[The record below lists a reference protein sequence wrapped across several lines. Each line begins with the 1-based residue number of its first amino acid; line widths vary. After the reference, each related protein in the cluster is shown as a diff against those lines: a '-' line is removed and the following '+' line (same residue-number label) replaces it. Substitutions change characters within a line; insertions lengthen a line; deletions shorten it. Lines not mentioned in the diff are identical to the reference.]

1 MRYQVCR
8 LTAATRFKYLFS
20 TLTIRTLSMRLSNS
34 LLALSK
40 PSKVLCFSVIVSP
53 SFIPVKH
60 GFMENSA
67 LVVFRI
73 NLIFW
78 YWKRNHMFIFI
89 LPCSILS
96 MKPPLDVSSRECTF
110 RGVPSGEYTLQ
121 VPGGVSTPPRTWDQT
136 YPSQEGTWNQTYT
149 PAPWTER
156 HLWKHYVPWTAVAG
170 GKNGCVMW
178 IFEKLQALYVHFL
191 QLFS

>member
-1 MRYQVCR
+1 
-8 LTAATRFKYLFS
+8 
-20 TLTIRTLSMRLSNS
+20 MRLNSS

-40 PSKVLCFSVIVSP
+40 PSKVLCFSVIVNP

-60 GFMENSA
+60 GFIENSA

-78 YWKRNHMFIFI
+78 YWKRNHIFIFI

-96 MKPPLDVSSRECTF
+96 MKPPLDVSSRECTC
-110 RGVPSGEYTLQ
+110 RSVPSGEYIPSRFRGRRGEYP
-121 VPGGVSTPPRTWDQT
+121 PGPGTRHTHPKKGTETRHTPP
-136 YPSQEGTWNQTYT
+136 P
-149 PAPWTER
+149 PWTER
-156 HLWKHYVPWTAVAG
+156 HLWKHYLPSTTVAG

-178 IFEKLQALYVHFL
+178 TFL
-191 QLFS
+191 KNYKHYTYTFSSYFPKVSKVSDNVSIG